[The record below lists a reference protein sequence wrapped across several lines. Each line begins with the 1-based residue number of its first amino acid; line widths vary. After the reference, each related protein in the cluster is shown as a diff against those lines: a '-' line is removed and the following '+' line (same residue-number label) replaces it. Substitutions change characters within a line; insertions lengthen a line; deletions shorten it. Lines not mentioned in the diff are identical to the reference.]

1 MKRTA
6 GERILFWALPAV
18 AIIWIAAFFL
28 FPGFLPPM
36 SPEWSAQKVAA
47 FYANHTSR
55 VRYSMVLFNWFCVA
69 LIPILMLIVERMR
82 GMAHR
87 TPILRYC
94 VIGVA
99 GAAPIAFLTATI
111 FWLLAAFR
119 PYRPPALTQL
129 YNDLAWITFTCG
141 VPFLVAL
148 CLFLAVAIY
157 LDEQARP
164 VFDAVG
170 RPFQPS
176 HRHRAGAGRVCRPDT
191 HWTLRLE
198 WLPVVLGQ
206 ERRHRPLAHR
216 HGNGVGTGARARS
229 VGGASLGVKRPALL
243 DDPKRELWL
252 AWYATIGFYSLYTV
266 VFFIITRTQPPG
278 KPWYTPS
285 QVVGWFASRH
295 EGLLIGFALIFI
307 LGGLSATS
315 IALITYSIR
324 RMSVSRAFAYSY
336 LILYAVSAVPGFLF
350 ICVAMTVGA
359 FRPDR
364 NPEILRWLYD
374 LGFLS
379 FSGTMGVFLIGSL
392 IWMLAILLDKNRV
405 FPVWFGY
412 LNLCNG
418 LTEVVVAPSWIF
430 HAGVFAWNGVIAWWI
445 NVAVFGLYTGA
456 FIFLLRNMI
465 LREDFGTGPLPD
477 LPPEEGRGRI
487 LAEFMA
493 P

>member
-1 MKRTA
+1 M
-6 GERILFWALPAV
+6 
-18 AIIWIAAFFL
+18 
-28 FPGFLPPM
+28 
-36 SPEWSAQKVAA
+36 
-47 FYANHTSR
+47 
-55 VRYSMVLFNWFCVA
+55 
-69 LIPILMLIVERMR
+69 
-82 GMAHR
+82 
-87 TPILRYC
+87 
-94 VIGVA
+94 
-99 GAAPIAFLTATI
+99 
-111 FWLLAAFR
+111 
-119 PYRPPALTQL
+119 
-129 YNDLAWITFTCG
+129 
-141 VPFLVAL
+141 
-148 CLFLAVAIY
+148 
-157 LDEQARP
+157 
-164 VFDAVG
+164 
-170 RPFQPS
+170 
-176 HRHRAGAGRVCRPDT
+176 
-191 HWTLRLE
+191 
-198 WLPVVLGQ
+198 
-206 ERRHRPLAHR
+206 
-216 HGNGVGTGARARS
+216 
-229 VGGASLGVKRPALL
+229 KRPALL

-266 VFFIITRTQPPG
+266 VFFVITRTQPPG
-278 KPWYTPS
+278 KPWYNPS

-336 LILYAVSAVPGFLF
+336 LILYAVSVVPGFLF

-456 FIFLLRNMI
+456 FIMLLRNMI
-465 LREDFGTGPLPD
+465 LREDFGTGPMPD
-477 LPPEEGRGRI
+477 LPPPEGRGR
-487 LAEFMA
+487 LLGEFMA